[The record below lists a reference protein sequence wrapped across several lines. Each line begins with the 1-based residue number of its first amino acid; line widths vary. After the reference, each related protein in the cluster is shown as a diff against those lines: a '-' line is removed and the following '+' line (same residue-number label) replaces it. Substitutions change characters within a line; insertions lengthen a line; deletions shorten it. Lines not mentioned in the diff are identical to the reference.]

1 MPSILNARSKCL
13 MREAVADL
21 LMVPGWG
28 RSLRSVR
35 AGSGRM
41 RLYAIAAGAIQGV
54 QVAGCDVPGDIMVAG
69 CDGNP
74 LAWGGAVPLTT
85 CSPAGYEIGRKG
97 VQMLVGQ
104 IAAMEEKNG
113 RSGAVGAQGSVI
125 GIRNGG
131 GSARGAA
138 EAHGTGSTQ
147 GVSGT
152 RGTEG
157 ARGSQGLGSA
167 PSADAISGTS
177 RVAVRPSAMLRGEA
191 THELVRPFLLE
202 RASTVG
208 QGAAHRSELSGLGA
222 VRAFAELDMGSYL

>member
-1 MPSILNARSKCL
+1 M
-13 MREAVADL
+13 
-21 LMVPGWG
+21 
-28 RSLRSVR
+28 
-35 AGSGRM
+35 
-41 RLYAIAAGAIQGV
+41 
-54 QVAGCDVPGDIMVAG
+54 
-69 CDGNP
+69 
-74 LAWGGAVPLTT
+74 PLTT

-113 RSGAVGAQGSVI
+113 RSGAGGAQGSVI

-131 GSARGAA
+131 GSGRGAA
-138 EAHGTGSTQ
+138 EVHGTGGARGVSGIQ
-147 GVSGT
+147 GVGGT

-157 ARGSQGLGSA
+157 ARGAQGSGDA
-167 PSADAISGTS
+167 PSADGIRSGTS
-177 RVAVRPSAMLRGEA
+177 RVAVRPSAMLRSEA
-191 THELVRPFLLE
+191 KHELVRPFLLE